1 MASIIIPACNEAHS
15 ISCCI
20 QNLVGQIQ
28 QGDEILVIPNGCSDN
43 TAIISKAFEPLIIV
57 LESDQ
62 PSKVGALN
70 LGDSIAT
77 SFPRIYA
84 DADIIFAPGS
94 IEKIKAALSQGGKL
108 AVSPDPVMDLSQ
120 SSWAVKAYYDI
131 WLSMPYCRQ
140 GMMGAGVYA
149 LSEEGRKR
157 FDQFPDVIADD
168 GYVRALFKEHERGK
182 VEGAYVTVKAP
193 ASLKWLMKIKTR
205 SRLGQMQ
212 LAMRYPDLIKNE
224 AKDYSGGIL
233 QVLKNPLNWPK
244 VAIYLYVTI
253 LSRIL
258 AKQKLKNIAGYRWE
272 QDLASRQ
279 TVASEESRM

>member
-1 MASIIIPACNEAHS
+1 MASFVIPAHNEES
-15 ISCCI
+15 TI
-20 QNLVGQIQ
+20 QRSLDTLSSAIAM
-28 QGDEILVIPNGCSDN
+28 GDQVIVVANGCSDK
-43 TAIISKAFEPLIIV
+43 TACVARSYSQSVLIV
-57 LESDQ
+57 ETER
-62 PSKVGALN
+62 PSKTYALN
-70 LGDSIAT
+70 LGDSYAT

-84 DADIIFAPGS
+84 DADIIFAPGT
-94 IEKIKAALSQGGKL
+94 IEKIKAALTDGGKL

-168 GYVRALFKEHERGK
+168 GFVRALFKEHERGK
-182 VEGAYVTVKAP
+182 VEGAFVTVKAP

-224 AKDYSGGIL
+224 AKDYSGGIVH
-233 QVLKNPLNWPK
+233 VLKNPLNWPK
-244 VAIYLYVTI
+244 AAIYLYVTI

-258 AKQKLKNIAGYRWE
+258 AKQKLDNIAGYRWE
-272 QDLASRQ
+272 QDLSSRQ
-279 TVASEESRM
+279 TVASEESRT